1 MAVTH
6 TQAQT
11 IRNKR
16 LLEERDPAVR
26 RRNHD
31 ELRRQAEDPALARN
45 SCCEPH
51 CLKACARPSRFPEGE
66 GPMKRAALFLAAF
79 AATSISV
86 SPTRAEWPDRPI
98 KMVVPFSAGSS
109 SDTIAR
115 IVAVKMGERLGQQVI
130 VENRVGGSTIIGTD
144 AVAKSAADG
153 YTLLLANTTTHAASA
168 ALNATLPFDP
178 VKDFAPV
185 AMIGVSPFVLIGATQ
200 VAAPTLQDFVALA
213 KQKPSS
219 LSYASA
225 GTGTLAHLA
234 GELFKRKA
242 GVDVTHVPYRGSAQS
257 MIDLMQGRIDLSVST
272 IPPTLQHI
280 RDGKLRAFATMS
292 EKRNVMLPDT
302 PTVAE
307 AGVPGCEAALWT
319 AIVVPAG
326 VPADVIKRLNAAVL
340 AAVATPEIQQAF
352 TIQGVDPEPG
362 PPEAVSER
370 IKADI
375 VKWKDVVTAAKITGG
390 Q

>member
-1 MAVTH
+1 MRHAAV
-6 TQAQT
+6 
-11 IRNKR
+11 
-16 LLEERDPAVR
+16 LLA
-26 RRNHD
+26 
-31 ELRRQAEDPALARN
+31 
-45 SCCEPH
+45 S
-51 CLKACARPSRFPEGE
+51 
-66 GPMKRAALFLAAF
+66 LAA
-79 AATSISV
+79 AGIGAT
-86 SPTRAEWPDRPI
+86 PARAEWPDRPI

-115 IVAVKMGERLGQQVI
+115 VVAIKLGDRLGQQVV

-144 AVAKSAADG
+144 SVAKSAPDG
-153 YTLLLANTTTHAASA
+153 YTLELANTTTHAASA

-178 VKDFAPV
+178 IKDFAPI
-185 AMIGVSPFVLIGATQ
+185 AMVGVSPFVLIGATQ
-200 VAAPTLQDFVALA
+200 VSASTLKDFVALA
-213 KQKPSS
+213 KAKPGA

-242 GVDVTHVPYRGSAQS
+242 GIEVTHVPYRGSAQS

-280 RDGKLRAFATMS
+280 REGKLRALAVMS
-292 EKRNVMLPDT
+292 EKRNAAMPDV

-319 AIVVPAG
+319 AVVVPAG
-326 VPADVIKRLNAAVL
+326 VPADIIKKLNAAVL
-340 AAVATPEIQQAF
+340 AAVATPEIQQAL

-362 PPEAVSER
+362 PPEAVGER

-375 VKWKDVVTAAKITGG
+375 AKWKDVVTAAKITGG

>member
-1 MAVTH
+1 MM
-6 TQAQT
+6 
-11 IRNKR
+11 R
-16 LLEERDPAVR
+16 LALLLA
-26 RRNHD
+26 
-31 ELRRQAEDPALARN
+31 ALA
-45 SCCEPH
+45 
-51 CLKACARPSRFPEGE
+51 APSIG
-66 GPMKRAALFLAAF
+66 A
-79 AATSISV
+79 
-86 SPTRAEWPDRPI
+86 SPARAEWPERPI
-98 KMVVPFSAGSS
+98 KLVVPFSAGSS
-109 SDTIAR
+109 SDTIGR
-115 IVAVKMGERLGQQVI
+115 IVAIKLGERLGQQVI

-144 AVAKSAADG
+144 AVAKSAPDG
-153 YTLLLANTTTHAASA
+153 YTLQLANTTTHAASA
-168 ALNATLPFDP
+168 ALNASLPFDP

-185 AMIGVSPFVLIGATQ
+185 AMIGVSPFVLIAAIQ
-200 VAAPTLQDFVALA
+200 VAAPTLQEFVQLA
-213 KQKPSS
+213 KARPGS

-242 GVDVTHVPYRGSAQS
+242 GIEITHVPYRGSAQS

-280 RDGKLRAFATMS
+280 RQGKLRALATMS

-326 VPADVIKRLNAAVL
+326 VPADIIRRLNAAVL
-340 AAVATPEIQQAF
+340 AAVAAPEIQQAL

-362 PPEAVSER
+362 PPEMVSER
-370 IKADI
+370 IKTDI
-375 VKWKDVVTAAKITGG
+375 VKWKDVVAAAKITGA

>member
-1 MAVTH
+1 MRMVF
-6 TQAQT
+6 
-11 IRNKR
+11 
-16 LLEERDPAVR
+16 LLASVATAIIGGSPA
-26 RRNHD
+26 
-31 ELRRQAEDPALARN
+31 
-45 SCCEPH
+45 
-51 CLKACARPSRFPEGE
+51 
-66 GPMKRAALFLAAF
+66 
-79 AATSISV
+79 
-86 SPTRAEWPDRPI
+86 RAEWPDRPI

-115 IVAVKMGERLGQQVI
+115 IVAVKMGERLGQQVV

-144 AVAKSAADG
+144 SVAKSAPDG
-153 YTLLLANTTTHAASA
+153 YTLELANTTTHAASA

-178 VKDFAPV
+178 VKDFAPI

-200 VAAPTLQDFVALA
+200 VAAQTLKDFVMLA
-213 KQKPSS
+213 KSKPGS

-234 GELFKRKA
+234 GELFKHKA
-242 GVDVTHVPYRGSAQS
+242 GIEVTHVPYRGSAQS

-280 RDGKLRAFATMS
+280 REGKLRAFATMS
-292 EKRNVMLPDT
+292 EKRNASLPEV

-319 AIVVPAG
+319 AVVVPAG
-326 VPADVIKRLNAAVL
+326 VPADIIKRLNAAVL
-340 AAVATPEIQQAF
+340 AAVATPEIRQAL

-375 VKWKDVVTAAKITGG
+375 VKWKDVVAAAKITGA

>member
-1 MAVTH
+1 MRVAIV
-6 TQAQT
+6 
-11 IRNKR
+11 
-16 LLEERDPAVR
+16 L
-26 RRNHD
+26 
-31 ELRRQAEDPALARN
+31 
-45 SCCEPH
+45 
-51 CLKACARPSRFPEGE
+51 
-66 GPMKRAALFLAAF
+66 AAL
-79 AATSISV
+79 AATSLGL
-86 SPTRAEWPDRPI
+86 SPARAEWPDRPI
-98 KMVVPFSAGSS
+98 KMIVPFSAGSS

-115 IVAVKMGERLGQQVI
+115 IVAIKMGERLGQQVV

-144 AVAKSAADG
+144 SVAKSAPDG
-153 YTLLLANTTTHAASA
+153 YTLELANTTTHAASA
-168 ALNATLPFDP
+168 ALNASLPFDP

-200 VAAPTLQDFVALA
+200 VDAATLKDFVALA
-213 KQKPSS
+213 KAKPGT

-242 GVDVTHVPYRGSAQS
+242 GIEVTHVPYRGSAQS

-280 RDGKLRAFATMS
+280 REGKLRALAVMS
-292 EKRNVMLPDT
+292 EKRNPMMPDV

-319 AIVVPAG
+319 AVVVPAG
-326 VPADVIKRLNAAVL
+326 VPADIIKRLNAAVL
-340 AAVATPEIQQAF
+340 AAVAAPDLQKAL

-362 PPEAVSER
+362 PPEAVSQR
-370 IKADI
+370 IRTDI
-375 VKWKDVVTAAKITGG
+375 AKWKDVATAAKITGG

>member
-1 MAVTH
+1 MIRVAFSLAV
-6 TQAQT
+6 
-11 IRNKR
+11 
-16 LLEERDPAVR
+16 
-26 RRNHD
+26 
-31 ELRRQAEDPALARN
+31 
-45 SCCEPH
+45 
-51 CLKACARPSRFPEGE
+51 
-66 GPMKRAALFLAAF
+66 F
-79 AATSISV
+79 AATSAICV
-86 SPTRAEWPDRPI
+86 PARAEWPERPI

-115 IVAVKMGERLGQQVI
+115 IVAIKMSEQLGQQVV

-144 AVAKSAADG
+144 SVAKSAPDG
-153 YTLLLANTTTHAASA
+153 YTLELANTTTHAASA

-178 VKDFAPV
+178 IKDFAPV

-200 VAAPTLQDFVALA
+200 VKAKTLKDVVAFA
-213 KQKPSS
+213 KASPGK

-242 GVDVTHVPYRGSAQS
+242 GIDVTHVPYRGSAQS

-280 RDGKLRAFATMS
+280 REGKLRALAVMS
-292 EKRNVMLPDT
+292 EKRSASMPDV

-319 AIVVPAG
+319 GIVVPAG
-326 VPADVIKRLNAAVL
+326 VPADIIRRLNAAVL
-340 AAVATPEIQQAF
+340 AAVATPDIQRAL

-362 PPEAVSER
+362 PPEAVTER
-370 IKADI
+370 IKTDI
-375 VKWKDVVTAAKITGG
+375 AKWTDVVDAAHITGTK
-390 Q
+390 

>member
-1 MAVTH
+1 
-6 TQAQT
+6 
-11 IRNKR
+11 
-16 LLEERDPAVR
+16 
-26 RRNHD
+26 
-31 ELRRQAEDPALARN
+31 
-45 SCCEPH
+45 
-51 CLKACARPSRFPEGE
+51 
-66 GPMKRAALFLAAF
+66 
-79 AATSISV
+79 
-86 SPTRAEWPDRPI
+86 
-98 KMVVPFSAGSS
+98 MVVPFSAGSS

-115 IVAVKMGERLGQQVI
+115 IIAIKMGERLGQQVV

-144 AVAKSAADG
+144 SVAKSAPDG
-153 YTLLLANTTTHAASA
+153 YTLELANTTTHAASA

-200 VAAPTLQDFVALA
+200 VAASTLKDFVRLA
-213 KQKPSS
+213 KEKPGS

-234 GELFKRKA
+234 GELFKRQA
-242 GVDVTHVPYRGSAQS
+242 GIDVTHVPYRGSAQS

-280 RDGKLRAFATMS
+280 REGKLRALATMS
-292 EKRNVMLPDT
+292 EKRNVSLPDT

-307 AGVPGCEAALWT
+307 AGVPGFEAALWT

-326 VPADVIKRLNAAVL
+326 VPADIIKRLNAAVL
-340 AAVATPEIQQAF
+340 AAVAAPDIQQAL

-362 PPEAVSER
+362 PPQAVSER

-375 VKWKDVVTAAKITGG
+375 VKWKDVVAAAKITGT

>member
-1 MAVTH
+1 
-6 TQAQT
+6 
-11 IRNKR
+11 
-16 LLEERDPAVR
+16 
-26 RRNHD
+26 
-31 ELRRQAEDPALARN
+31 
-45 SCCEPH
+45 
-51 CLKACARPSRFPEGE
+51 
-66 GPMKRAALFLAAF
+66 
-79 AATSISV
+79 
-86 SPTRAEWPDRPI
+86 
-98 KMVVPFSAGSS
+98 
-109 SDTIAR
+109 
-115 IVAVKMGERLGQQVI
+115 
-130 VENRVGGSTIIGTD
+130 
-144 AVAKSAADG
+144 
-153 YTLLLANTTTHAASA
+153 
-168 ALNATLPFDP
+168 LPFDP

-200 VAAPTLQDFVALA
+200 VAAPTLKDFVALA

-340 AAVATPEIQQAF
+340 AAVAHARDSAGPHDPGRRSGARPARAVMRTPSRP
-352 TIQGVDPEPG
+352 TSSNGRTSS
-362 PPEAVSER
+362 PPS
-370 IKADI
+370 
-375 VKWKDVVTAAKITGG
+375 KITGG

>member
-1 MAVTH
+1 MRVAFLLAFVAV
-6 TQAQT
+6 A
-11 IRNKR
+11 
-16 LLEERDPAVR
+16 
-26 RRNHD
+26 
-31 ELRRQAEDPALARN
+31 
-45 SCCEPH
+45 
-51 CLKACARPSRFPEGE
+51 ACIGGSSA
-66 GPMKRAALFLAAF
+66 
-79 AATSISV
+79 
-86 SPTRAEWPDRPI
+86 RAEWPDRPI
-98 KMVVPFSAGSS
+98 KMIVPFSAGSS

-115 IVAVKMGERLGQQVI
+115 IVAAKMGERLGQQIV

-144 AVAKSAADG
+144 SVAKSAPDG
-153 YTLLLANTTTHAASA
+153 YTLELANTTTHAASA

-178 VKDFAPV
+178 VRDFAPI

-200 VAAPTLQDFVALA
+200 VTATTLKDFVALA
-213 KQKPSS
+213 KAKPGS

-234 GELFKRKA
+234 GELFKSKA
-242 GVDVTHVPYRGSAQS
+242 GIEVTHVPYRGSAQS

-280 RDGKLRAFATMS
+280 REGKLRAFATMS
-292 EKRNVMLPDT
+292 EKRNASLPEV

-319 AIVVPAG
+319 AVVVPAG
-326 VPADVIKRLNAAVL
+326 VPADIIKKLNAAVL
-340 AAVATPEIQQAF
+340 AAVATPDIQQALI
-352 TIQGVDPEPG
+352 IQGVHPEPG
-362 PPEAVSER
+362 PPEAVGER

-375 VKWKDVVTAAKITGG
+375 LKWKDVVATAKITGT

>member
-1 MAVTH
+1 MRMVF
-6 TQAQT
+6 
-11 IRNKR
+11 
-16 LLEERDPAVR
+16 LLASVAIAFIGGSPA
-26 RRNHD
+26 
-31 ELRRQAEDPALARN
+31 
-45 SCCEPH
+45 
-51 CLKACARPSRFPEGE
+51 
-66 GPMKRAALFLAAF
+66 
-79 AATSISV
+79 
-86 SPTRAEWPDRPI
+86 RAEWPDRPI

-115 IVAVKMGERLGQQVI
+115 IVAIKMGERLGQQVV

-144 AVAKSAADG
+144 SVAKSAPDG
-153 YTLLLANTTTHAASA
+153 YTLQLANTTTHAASV

-200 VAAPTLQDFVALA
+200 VAAPTLKEFVALA
-213 KQKPSS
+213 KARPGS

-234 GELFKRKA
+234 GELFKNKA
-242 GVDVTHVPYRGSAQS
+242 GIEVTHVPYRGSAQS

-280 RDGKLRAFATMS
+280 REGKLRALATMS
-292 EKRNVMLPDT
+292 EKRNASLSEV

-319 AIVVPAG
+319 AVVVPAG
-326 VPADVIKRLNAAVL
+326 VPADIIKKLNAAVV
-340 AAVATPEIQQAF
+340 AAVATPDIQQAL

-375 VKWKDVVTAAKITGG
+375 VKWKDVVATAKITGA

>member
-1 MAVTH
+1 MTRITLFVAVLATAVVGPRP
-6 TQAQT
+6 AQ
-11 IRNKR
+11 
-16 LLEERDPAVR
+16 
-26 RRNHD
+26 
-31 ELRRQAEDPALARN
+31 
-45 SCCEPH
+45 
-51 CLKACARPSRFPEGE
+51 
-66 GPMKRAALFLAAF
+66 
-79 AATSISV
+79 
-86 SPTRAEWPDRPI
+86 AEWPDRPI

-115 IVAVKMGERLGQQVI
+115 VVAAKMGEKLGQQVV

-144 AVAKSAADG
+144 SVAKSAADG
-153 YTLLLANTTTHAASA
+153 YTIELANTTTHAASA
-168 ALNATLPFDP
+168 ALNASLPFDP

-185 AMIGVSPFVLIGATQ
+185 VMIGVSPFVLIGATQ
-200 VAAPTLQDFVALA
+200 VDAKTLKDVVALA
-213 KQKPSS
+213 KASPGK

-242 GVDVTHVPYRGSAQS
+242 AVDITHVPYRGSAQS

-280 RDGKLRAFATMS
+280 REGKLRALAVMS
-292 EKRNVMLPDT
+292 EKRNAAMPEV

-326 VPADVIKRLNAAVL
+326 VPADIIRRLNAAVL
-340 AAVATPEIQQAF
+340 AAVAAPEIQRAL

-362 PPEAVSER
+362 PPQAVADR

-375 VKWKDVVTAAKITGG
+375 VKWKDVVAAARITGEK
-390 Q
+390 